1 MMENDGKMMEND
13 GKIMKKSLKND
24 ENIVNVSNTV
34 FHSPE
39 NVLWG

>member
-24 ENIVNVSNTV
+24 ENIVNGSNTV